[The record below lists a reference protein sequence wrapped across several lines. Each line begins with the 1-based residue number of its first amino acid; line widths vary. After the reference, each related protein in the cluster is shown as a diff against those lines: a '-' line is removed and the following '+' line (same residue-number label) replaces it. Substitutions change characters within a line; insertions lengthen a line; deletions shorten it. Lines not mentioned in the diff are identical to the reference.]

1 MARIGWQ
8 LEALRKAAISFML
21 WDVNKLT
28 YKPDRHSYLNPAFL
42 EANKQSVPQSSNKA
56 GKMQFLNDLRQ
67 SLETK
72 TNFNNMYWIYQ

>member
-8 LEALRKAAISFML
+8 LGALRKAAISFML

-42 EANKQSVPQSSNKA
+42 EANKQSRHK
-56 GKMQFLNDLRQ
+56 FLVKLAKRSFSMNYDNVM
-67 SLETK
+67 ETK
-72 TNFNNMYWIYQ
+72 NFEYMYWIYQ